1 MAMFAWDD
9 KLKTNHFAIDNDH
22 RKLVDLVN
30 QLGEAMQSGKGR
42 EICGKVL
49 SDLIAYTKTHFAME
63 ERLMDTHKYAK
74 ATDHKAEHAKLLKD
88 VLEFK
93 AKFDSGALTVT
104 AGLLTFL
111 RDWLIRHISQSDK
124 VLAATIAA
132 K

>member
-9 KLKTNHFAIDNDH
+9 KLKTHHFAIDNDH

-42 EICGKVL
+42 DICGKVL
-49 SDLIAYTKTHFAME
+49 NDLIAYTKTHFAME

-74 ATDHKAEHAKLLKD
+74 AAEHKVEHAKLLKD

-124 VLAATIAA
+124 VLAASIAA